1 MVQHEH
7 FKTISLGATEL
18 NIYLRLLDA
27 SVLSLHGLPLILL
40 HEIWQ
45 TSGCSLCDVG
55 GVVICCSFNILSV
68 CEKLSL

>member
-27 SVLSLHGLPLILL
+27 SVLSLHVVHLI
-40 HEIWQ
+40 
-45 TSGCSLCDVG
+45 V
-55 GVVICCSFNILSV
+55 
-68 CEKLSL
+68 